1 MFRKISSRVLE
12 QRPAEEDRRKAAI
25 DAALA
30 KAPPPRA
37 SKENWTIGTNT
48 AGLHA
53 QGTGAEPA
61 QIPPALSVPSA
72 SAWPSSGLPATVRHS
87 DARTG
92 LAAALGPG
100 KASPVWSGSSLD
112 GCAAG
117 SMVGSQPALGLPRAR
132 RVSQQRSAGGGP
144 NGANPGR
151 LIHNSRSSSSAG
163 LDGVDR
169 YDKDQ
174 SVAWIARRHE

>member
-72 SAWPSSGLPATVRHS
+72 SAWPSSGLPATVRRS
-87 DARTG
+87 GVRTG

-100 KASPVWSGSSLD
+100 KASLSGQGRAGHSGPKANIAVHIRRLERD
-112 GCAAG
+112 GRG
-117 SMVGSQPALGLPRAR
+117 IPASIKRLALMFKRHGIPKDWLYIVDAVPRHPCR
-132 RVSQQRSAGGGP
+132 CRP
-144 NGANPGR
+144 
-151 LIHNSRSSSSAG
+151 
-163 LDGVDR
+163 
-169 YDKDQ
+169 
-174 SVAWIARRHE
+174 